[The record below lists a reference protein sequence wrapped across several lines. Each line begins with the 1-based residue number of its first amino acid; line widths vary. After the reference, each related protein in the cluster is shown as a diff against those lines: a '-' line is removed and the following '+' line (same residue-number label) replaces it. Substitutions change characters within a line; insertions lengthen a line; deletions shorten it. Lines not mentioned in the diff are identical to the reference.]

1 MPRILGPNA
10 ATGISCCHFKLRR
23 GSLQGHIVPYMFSY
37 WHCQIDSSK
46 RAVMAD
52 QIVITEKTSQAKDVR
67 AAVGSRYGDILP
79 AEGHL
84 FDLLEPEDVVPAWK
98 RWSPILLRPEGLYGT
113 RPAEGGNKAAK
124 LRAIR
129 EALRT
134 AKRVWLATDC
144 DREGQLIGQEIL
156 EHYDYRGQVM
166 RVLFTAQDSQ
176 TIRDAFARAKPN
188 TEYARL
194 YAAAVARRQADQ
206 IYNLSLTRT
215 ATVILGQGARRVIG
229 VGRVKTPTLA
239 IVCKRELEIRNFV
252 PLAYFE
258 VVATAKVAG
267 GQFQM
272 RHAPQDRI
280 VRREIAQEIVNLA
293 QAFEGALGVRVEDK
307 RQGPPKLHDL
317 PSLQKLCSSRFGW
330 PASKTLAV
338 AQELYDGQGK
348 KIITYPRAE
357 VRYLPPS
364 LITDV
369 PRIVAGLRVGQS
381 FSAIPVPEP
390 PVIRK
395 GASGSFYDKGLEGAS
410 HHAVIPNVNTIDDL
424 RKVWPRLS
432 SDEKKLFDV
441 IARAYLAALMP
452 DFRYRQTTATLD
464 VHGVTFRAAGR
475 QPIDLGWRAAFPD
488 WQPADEKGDEA
499 QLLPPLRNGET
510 AQLQDP
516 KIEDKETRP
525 PARYNEGTLIE
536 AMQNAWRFV
545 DDEVLRERL
554 KEAKGIGTPA
564 TRAEIIGGLKKQGF
578 LIVQGKHIVPT
589 ETGLSLF
596 DVLKRADPALV
607 DPGVTAQLE
616 YLLDDVVVGKQEMV
630 GAIDAVC
637 NVAQRIIG
645 KLKEGAAAGGPPLL
659 GAAGGN
665 GPGTFPPTPA
675 MKRFADSLV
684 RQKGI
689 KPPPGYKTSISICR
703 KFLNE
708 HAPKKAAGETPGNL
722 EPKPV
727 SPAQM
732 LYAKRIAQGKGIIIP
747 DEAKAN
753 SAAMSAWIDSNRGT
767 KRRKRGRKTAY
778 KPMVSIAP
786 QSTAP
791 TKRSR
796 KRAAAATAAPP
807 APAQP
812 KSVTG
817 TPLRIPYGNKE
828 VALKL
833 GARYGSAG
841 WYAPP
846 GVDLA
851 AFSERGWL

>member
-1 MPRILGPNA
+1 
-10 ATGISCCHFKLRR
+10 
-23 GSLQGHIVPYMFSY
+23 
-37 WHCQIDSSK
+37 
-46 RAVMAD
+46 MAD
-52 QIVITEKTSQAKDVR
+52 QIVITEKSSQAKDVR
-67 AAVGSRYGDILP
+67 AAVGSRYGDVLP

-84 FDLLEPEDVVPAWK
+84 FDLLEPEDVIPEWK
-98 RWSPILLRPEGLYGT
+98 RWSPILLRPQGLYGT
-113 RPAEGGNKAAK
+113 RPAAGGNKAAK
-124 LRAIR
+124 LKAIR

-156 EHYDYRGQVM
+156 EHYKYRGEVM

-176 TIRDAFARAKPN
+176 TIRDAFGRAKPN

-215 ATVILGQGARRVIG
+215 ATVILGRGTRRVIG

-239 IVCKRELEIRNFV
+239 IVCKRQLEIRNFV

-280 VRREIAQEIVNLA
+280 VRREIAEDVVKA
-293 QAFEGALGVRVEDK
+293 AEGFEGALAVRVEDK

-330 PASKTLAV
+330 SASKTLEV
-338 AQELYDGQGK
+338 AQALYDGQGK

-357 VRYLPPS
+357 VRYLPAS
-364 LITDV
+364 LISDL

-381 FSAIPVPEP
+381 FSTIPLPDP
-390 PVIRK
+390 LIIRR
-395 GASGSFYDKGLEGAS
+395 GASGTFYDKGLEGAS
-410 HHAVIPNVNTIDDL
+410 HHAVIPNVNAIDKL
-424 RKVWPRLS
+424 PEVWPRLS

-464 VHGVTFRAAGR
+464 VRGFEFRAAGR
-475 QPIDLGWRAAFPD
+475 QPIDLGWRAAFPE

-510 AQLQDP
+510 AQLKDP

-525 PARYNEGTLIE
+525 PPRYNEGTLIE

-545 DDEVLRERL
+545 DDEALRERL

-578 LIVQGKHIVPT
+578 LIAQGKHIVPT
-589 ETGLSLF
+589 EAGLSLF
-596 DVLKRADPALV
+596 DILKEADPALV

-616 YLLDDVVVGKQEMV
+616 CLLDDVVVGKQEMV

-637 NVAQRIIG
+637 DVAQRIIG
-645 KLKEGAAAGGPPLL
+645 KLMEGAAIGGPPLL
-659 GAAGGN
+659 GAAVGN
-665 GPGTFPPTPA
+665 SAAAYPPTPA
-675 MKRFADSLV
+675 MKRFADSLA
-684 RQKGI
+684 RQNGI
-689 KPPPGYKTSISICR
+689 RPPPGYKTSISICGA
-703 KFLNE
+703 FLKQ
-708 HAPKKAAGETPGNL
+708 HAPKKADGETAERL
-722 EPKPV
+722 DPKPA
-727 SPAQM
+727 SPAQL
-732 LYAKRIAQGKGIIIP
+732 LYATKIALGKGVVVP

-753 SAAMSAWIDSNRGT
+753 STAMAAWIDSNKGP
-767 KRRKRGRKTAY
+767 KRRKSGRKTAFRPAGAVAA
-778 KPMVSIAP
+778 KSMAP
-786 QSTAP
+786 A
-791 TKRSR
+791 KISR
-796 KRAAAATAAPP
+796 KRKAAAAAA
-807 APAQP
+807 AAGASMPAQP
-812 KSVTG
+812 NPATG

-833 GARYGSAG
+833 GARYGSTG

-846 GVDLA
+846 GVDLSE
-851 AFSERGWL
+851 FGERGWL

>member
-1 MPRILGPNA
+1 
-10 ATGISCCHFKLRR
+10 
-23 GSLQGHIVPYMFSY
+23 
-37 WHCQIDSSK
+37 
-46 RAVMAD
+46 MAD

-67 AAVGSRYGDILP
+67 AAIGSRYGDVLP

-84 FDLLEPEDVVPAWK
+84 FDLLELEDVVPAWK

-124 LRAIR
+124 LKAIR

-156 EHYDYRGQVM
+156 EHYEYRGQVM

-176 TIRDAFARAKPN
+176 TIRDAFGRAKPN
-188 TEYARL
+188 TEYSRQ

-215 ATVILGQGARRVIG
+215 ATVILGRDTRRVIG

-258 VVATAKVAG
+258 IVATAKVAG

-280 VRREIAQEIVNLA
+280 VKREIAQDVVKAAEG
-293 QAFEGALGVRVEDK
+293 FEGALAVRVEDK

-317 PSLQKLCSSRFGW
+317 PSLQKLCGSRFGW
-330 PASKTLAV
+330 SASKTLEV

-357 VRYLPPS
+357 VRYLPQS
-364 LITDV
+364 LISDV
-369 PRIVAGLRVGQS
+369 PRIITGLQLGQS

-390 PVIRK
+390 PMIRR
-395 GASGSFYDKGLEGAS
+395 GASGTFYDKGLEGAS
-410 HHAVIPNVNTIDDL
+410 HHAVIPNVNAIDKL
-424 RKVWPRLS
+424 PEVWPRLS

-464 VHGVTFRAAGR
+464 VRGFEFRATGR
-475 QPIDLGWRAAFPD
+475 QPIDLGWRAAFPE

-510 AQLQDP
+510 AELQDP

-525 PARYNEGTLIE
+525 PPRYNEGTLIE

-545 DDEVLRERL
+545 DDEVLRDRL

-578 LIVQGKHIVPT
+578 LIAQGKNIVPT

-596 DVLKRADPALV
+596 DVLKKADPALV

-616 YLLDDVVVGKQEMV
+616 CLLDDVVVGKQEMV

-637 NVAQRIIG
+637 DVAERIIN
-645 KLKEGAAAGGPPLL
+645 KLKEGATAGGPSLL
-659 GAAGGN
+659 GSAGAN
-665 GPGTFPPTPA
+665 GTGTYPPTPA
-675 MKRFADSLV
+675 MKRYADSLV

-689 KPPPGYKTSISICR
+689 KAPPGYKTSISICR
-703 KFLNE
+703 KFLSE
-708 HAPKKAAGETPGNL
+708 HAPKNADGETAGKL
-722 EPKPV
+722 DPKPV
-727 SPAQM
+727 SPAQL
-732 LYAKRIAQGKGIIIP
+732 LYAKKLAQGKGLIIP
-747 DEAKAN
+747 DDVRTN
-753 SAAMSAWIDSNRGT
+753 SAAMSVWIDANRDK
-767 KRRKRGRKTAY
+767 KRRKSGRKTTYRPAE
-778 KPMVSIAP
+778 PVAP
-786 QSTAP
+786 KLAAP
-791 TKRSR
+791 PKASR
-796 KRAAAATAAPP
+796 KRKADTAFVPAAP
-807 APAQP
+807 AN
-812 KSVTG
+812 SVTV
-817 TPLRIPYGNKE
+817 TPLRIPYGNKQ

-846 GVDLA
+846 GVDLS
-851 AFSERGWL
+851 AFGERGWLL

>member
-1 MPRILGPNA
+1 
-10 ATGISCCHFKLRR
+10 
-23 GSLQGHIVPYMFSY
+23 
-37 WHCQIDSSK
+37 
-46 RAVMAD
+46 MAD
-52 QIVITEKTSQAKDVR
+52 QIVITEKASQAKDVR
-67 AAVGSRYGDILP
+67 AAIGSRYGDVLP

-84 FDLLEPEDVVPAWK
+84 FDLLEPEDVIPAWK

-124 LRAIR
+124 LKVIR

-156 EHYDYRGQVM
+156 EHYEYRGQVM

-176 TIRDAFARAKPN
+176 TIRDAFGRAKPN
-188 TEYARL
+188 TEYSRL

-215 ATVILGQGARRVIG
+215 ATVILGQGTRRVIG

-258 VVATAKVAG
+258 IVATAKVEG

-272 RHAPQDRI
+272 RHTPQDRI
-280 VRREIAQEIVNLA
+280 VKREIAEAVIKA
-293 QAFEGALGVRVEDK
+293 TEGFEGALTVRVEDK

-317 PSLQKLCSSRFGW
+317 PSLQKLCGSRLGW
-330 PASKTLAV
+330 SASKTLEL

-357 VRYLPPS
+357 VRYLPQS
-364 LITDV
+364 LISDV

-381 FSAIPVPEP
+381 FSAIPLPEP
-390 PVIRK
+390 PVIRR
-395 GASGSFYDKGLEGAS
+395 GASGTFYDKGLEGAS
-410 HHAVIPNVNTIDDL
+410 HHAVIPNVNAIDKL
-424 RKVWPRLS
+424 PEVWPRLS

-441 IARAYLAALMP
+441 IARAYMAALMP

-464 VHGVTFRAAGR
+464 VRGFEFRAAGR
-475 QPIDLGWRAAFPD
+475 QPIDLGWRAAFPE

-510 AQLQDP
+510 ALLQDP
-516 KIEDKETRP
+516 KIENKETRP
-525 PARYNEGTLIE
+525 PPRYNEGTLIE

-545 DDEVLRERL
+545 DDEVLRDRL

-578 LIVQGKHIVPT
+578 LIAQGKNIVPT

-596 DVLKRADPALV
+596 GVLKQADPALV

-616 YLLDDVVVGKQEMV
+616 CLLDDVVVGKQEMV

-637 NVAQRIIG
+637 DVAERIIN
-645 KLKEGAAAGGPPLL
+645 KLKEGATAGGPSLL
-659 GAAGGN
+659 GSAGDN
-665 GPGTFPPTPA
+665 GTGTYPPTPA

-703 KFLNE
+703 KFLSE
-708 HAPKKAAGETPGNL
+708 HAPKKSDGETAGKLDSN
-722 EPKPV
+722 PV
-727 SPAQM
+727 SPAQL
-732 LYAKRIAQGKGIIIP
+732 LYAEKLAQGKGLIIP
-747 DEAKAN
+747 DDARTN
-753 SAAMSAWIDSNRGT
+753 SIAMSAWIDANRGK
-767 KRRKRGRKTAY
+767 KRRKLNRKTSNR
-778 KPMVSIAP
+778 PVGSVEL
-786 QSTAP
+786 
-791 TKRSR
+791 R
-796 KRAAAATAAPP
+796 AAPP
-807 APAQP
+807 KMSRKQKVDTDAASMAPVPAN
-812 KSVTG
+812 SG
-817 TPLRIPYGNKE
+817 RTPLRIPYGNKE

-833 GARYGSAG
+833 GARYGSGG

-846 GVDLA
+846 GVDLS
-851 AFSERGWL
+851 AFGERGWLL

>member
-1 MPRILGPNA
+1 
-10 ATGISCCHFKLRR
+10 
-23 GSLQGHIVPYMFSY
+23 
-37 WHCQIDSSK
+37 
-46 RAVMAD
+46 MAD

-67 AAVGSRYGDILP
+67 AAIGSRYGDVLP

-84 FDLLEPEDVVPAWK
+84 FDLVEPEDVVPAWK

-113 RPAEGGNKAAK
+113 RPAEGGNKAVK
-124 LRAIR
+124 LKAIR

-156 EHYDYRGQVM
+156 EHYEYRGQVM

-176 TIRDAFARAKPN
+176 TIREAFGRAKPN
-188 TEYARL
+188 IEYARL

-258 VVATAKVAG
+258 IVATAKVAG

-280 VRREIAQEIVNLA
+280 VKREITQDVVKAAEG
-293 QAFEGALGVRVEDK
+293 FEGTLAVRVEDK

-317 PSLQKLCSSRFGW
+317 PSLQKLCGSRFGW
-330 PASKTLAV
+330 SASKTLEV

-348 KIITYPRAE
+348 KIVSYPRAE
-357 VRYLPPS
+357 VRYLPQS
-364 LITDV
+364 LISDV
-369 PRIVAGLRVGQS
+369 PRIIAGLRVGQS
-381 FSAIPVPEP
+381 FSAIPLPEP
-390 PVIRK
+390 PVIRR
-395 GASGSFYDKGLEGAS
+395 GASGTFYDKGLEGAS
-410 HHAVIPNVNTIDDL
+410 HHAVIPNVNTIDKL
-424 RKVWPRLS
+424 PEVWPRLS
-432 SDEKKLFDV
+432 SDERKLFDV
-441 IARAYLAALMP
+441 IARAYMAALMP

-464 VHGVTFRAAGR
+464 VHDFEFRAAGR
-475 QPIDLGWRAAFPD
+475 QPIDLGWRAAFPE

-499 QLLPPLRNGET
+499 QLLPPLRNGES

-516 KIEDKETRP
+516 KIENKETRP
-525 PARYNEGTLIE
+525 PPRYNEGTLIE

-545 DDEVLRERL
+545 DDEVLRDRL

-578 LIVQGKHIVPT
+578 LIAQGKNIVPT

-596 DVLKRADPALV
+596 GVLKQADPALV

-616 YLLDDVVVGKQEMV
+616 CLLDDVVVGKQEMV

-637 NVAQRIIG
+637 DVAERIIS
-645 KLKEGAAAGGPPLL
+645 KLKEGATAGVPSLL
-659 GAAGGN
+659 GSAGGN
-665 GPGTFPPTPA
+665 GAGTYPPTPA

-703 KFLNE
+703 KFLSE
-708 HAPKKAAGETPGNL
+708 HAPKTSGGATAGKL
-722 EPKPV
+722 DPKPI
-727 SPAQM
+727 SPAQL
-732 LYAKRIAQGKGIIIP
+732 LYAKKLAQEKGLIIP
-747 DEAKAN
+747 DDARIN
-753 SAAMSAWIDSNRGT
+753 SAAMSAWIDTNRGK
-767 KRRKRGRKTAY
+767 KRRKVNRKTSNRPVGSA
-778 KPMVSIAP
+778 AP
-786 QSTAP
+786 QAAP
-791 TKRSR
+791 PKRSR
-796 KRAAAATAAPP
+796 KRKVNADATSTAPV
-807 APAQP
+807 
-812 KSVTG
+812 STNSG
-817 TPLRIPYGNKE
+817 RTPLRIPYGNKD

-833 GARYGSAG
+833 GARYGSGG
-841 WYAPP
+841 WFAPP
-846 GVDLA
+846 GVDLS
-851 AFSERGWL
+851 AFGERGWLL